1 MDGELH
7 KRIIN
12 AVAAAAAPIAKSVD
26 ALAAQLVDDRR
37 AASES
42 RGKLYDRMGAVERTM
57 EGVSVH
63 VETTARDVAEL
74 KGQLGGFEPRLRAME
89 SFRNGVT
96 GEHRGAGKVLERLR
110 STATLGLALAS
121 AIAAWWAV
129 WRGVK

>member
-12 AVAAAAAPIAKSVD
+12 AVAAAAAPIVKSVD
-26 ALAAQLVDDRR
+26 ALAAQLVEDRR

-42 RGKLYDRMGAVERTM
+42 RGKLYDRMGAVEQKM
-57 EGVSVH
+57 EGMSVH
-63 VETTARDVAEL
+63 VATTARDVADV
-74 KGQLGGFEPRLRAME
+74 KAQMGGFEPRLRSVE

-96 GEHRGAGKVLERLR
+96 GEARGAGKVMERLR
-110 STATLGLALAS
+110 GIATLSLALAS
-121 AIAAWWAV
+121 AVAAWWAV

>member
-1 MDGELH
+1 MDGDLH
-7 KRIIN
+7 KQIID
-12 AVAAAAAPIAKSVD
+12 AVAAAAAPIVKSVE

-63 VETTARDVAEL
+63 VQTTARDVAEV
-74 KGQLGGFEPRLRAME
+74 KGQLGGFEPRLRAVE

-96 GEHRGAGKVLERLR
+96 GEHRGAGKVMERLR
-110 STATLGLALAS
+110 SIATLGLALAS
-121 AIAAWWAV
+121 AVAAWWAV
-129 WRGVK
+129 WRGLK